1 MYDVAIIGTGPAG
14 LSAALTL
21 KLHNKEIVWFGS
33 ASLSDKVGK
42 SEKIA
47 NYPGVPMVSGAELNK
62 KFRDQADEMGIELTD
77 KRVTNIADMGGSF
90 MILAENDMY
99 EARTVLLATGM
110 AAAKGMENEARL
122 LGMGVSYCATCDG
135 FLYKGKTVAVH
146 CTDERMEHDIKYL
159 EEVAGKLYV
168 YTSFGYTS
176 DAENVEILPKPVKK
190 LDGGMKVESIE
201 LADGTKIDV
210 DGVFI
215 LRPAIAPST
224 LFGGLEL
231 DGAHIKVDRNQETNY
246 KGCYA
251 AGDCTGRPYQI
262 TKAVCEGNIA
272 AHAIL
277 ERLADLDKE
286 KNADK
291 ADDEGKAEA

>member
-21 KLHNKEIVWFGS
+21 KLHNKDIVWFGS
-33 ASLSDKVGK
+33 AELSDKVGK

-47 NYPGVPMVSGAELNK
+47 NYPGVPMVSGPELNRR
-62 KFRDQADEMGIELTD
+62 FFEQAEEMGLEMTP

-90 MILAENDMY
+90 MILADNEMF
-99 EARTVLLATGM
+99 EARTVLLATGV
-110 AAAKGMENEARL
+110 AAAKGMENEDRL

-135 FLYKGKTVAVH
+135 FLYKDKTVAVY

-159 EEVAGKLYV
+159 EETAAKLYV

-176 DAENVEILPKPVKK
+176 DAPNVEILQRPIKK
-190 LDGGMKVESIE
+190 LDGGMKAESME
-201 LADGTKIDV
+201 LTDGTKIDI
-210 DGVFI
+210 DGIFI
-215 LRPAIAPST
+215 LRPSIAPST
-224 LFGGLEL
+224 LFTGLEI
-231 DGAHIKVDRNQETNY
+231 DGAHIVTDRNQETNY

-262 TKAVCEGNIA
+262 TKAVGEGNIA

-277 ERLADLDKE
+277 ERLAGLDK
-286 KNADK
+286 
-291 ADDEGKAEA
+291 AE

>member
-1 MYDVAIIGTGPAG
+1 MIYDVAIVGTGPAG

-33 ASLSDKVGK
+33 AALSDKVDK

-47 NYPGVPMVSGAELNK
+47 NYPGVPMVSGGELNA
-62 KFRDQADEMGIELTD
+62 KFREQAEELGIEITD
-77 KRVTNIADMGGSF
+77 KKVTNIADLGDKF
-90 MILAENDMY
+90 MLLADNEMF
-99 EARTVLLATGM
+99 EAKTVLLATGIPQ
-110 AAAKGMENEARL
+110 ARGMENEDRL

-135 FLYKGKTVAVH
+135 FLYRDKTVAVY
-146 CTDERMEHDIKYL
+146 CTDERMAHDIDYL
-159 EEVAGKLYV
+159 EEIAAKVYV
-168 YTSFGYTS
+168 YTNFGYS
-176 DAENVEILPKPVKK
+176 SESPKVEILEKPIKK
-190 LDGGMKVESIE
+190 LDGQMKADSVETS
-201 LADGTKIDV
+201 DGRKIDV

-224 LFGGLEL
+224 LFTGPEL
-231 DGAHIKVDRNQETNY
+231 DGAHIKADRNQETNY

-262 TKAVCEGNIA
+262 AKAVGEGNVA

-277 ERLADLDKE
+277 ERLSE
-286 KNADK
+286 ADK
-291 ADDEGKAEA
+291 K